1 MSARRLAAYVERLL
15 MAGELGPNIAPRV
28 ALPLRVANAAGAV
41 AATIGL
47 LVLTGWYARAPR
59 LMQVHPSFVAMQ
71 FNTAVAFVLA
81 GGAIVAGARGHR
93 QTAAIA
99 GLMAALLGVANLVEI
114 FGARDLGIDQLLW
127 SLGVDRTAMEHY
139 AITKTSAPGRMAP
152 NTAVGFTLA
161 GAAVL
166 LLTTR
171 ANIRVTASTTASAF
185 GILILGIGLVALLGY
200 VGGPPTAYGWGR
212 LTRMA
217 APTAVAMTIIG
228 AGVSALAAARLE
240 SAGAAFMTRL
250 PWLVAAAGLIVT
262 VGLCQAYADQQQAHL
277 ERDVRRTAER
287 IHNEVSMHVDAL
299 VTRLVR
305 MGNRWEFSGRPARRR
320 WEHEATLNLTGLG
333 GFEAIAWVDTGGRAR
348 WVVPSASTAMAD
360 GLVASARASG
370 GAALAVARQRRELVL
385 SRAIRLPNGEAGI
398 VAAVP
403 LFPGGNFDGLIVGVL
418 SIRHTLDAIVTE
430 GAVSDYGVAAF
441 DGRDRIYPTNPPSA
455 GETGVEAEDIAVTM
469 HGLPWR
475 LRVWPEA
482 AARAPFQS
490 SAPTI
495 AGVIG
500 VLLTSLL
507 VWVTILI
514 ATAQARERE
523 QAAANERLKEAAIA
537 RERAAELAVFND
549 KLLAEIAERKRAED
563 ERQALEAQLL
573 QSQKMEAVGQLAGGV
588 AHDFNNMLTV
598 ITGYSAILLETLD
611 AADSN
616 RGDIEEIKSAAE
628 RAAGLTRQLLAF
640 SRKQVMQ
647 PRVIDLNS
655 EVITGLEKMLRRLI
669 GEDIELVATLDG
681 NLGLVNADPGQLEQ
695 VIVNLAVN
703 ARDAMPDGG
712 RLLIET
718 ANMELGSE
726 HAGRHIGVQAGR
738 YVMLAVTDTGSG
750 MSPETL
756 ARMFEPFF
764 TTKEKG
770 KGTGLGLATV
780 YGIVKQSGGDI
791 WVYSEPGQGT
801 SFKIYLPLVEEPKSV
816 VAAASPQA
824 NDYGGT
830 ETILLVEDDETL
842 RLLAR
847 RILQSRGYTVLEAR
861 DGEHAL
867 AICGRSE
874 TRIDLVATDAIMPKM
889 NGRVL
894 AERLAAQRPGVR
906 VLFMSG
912 YTDDD
917 MLRRG
922 IMDPRMAFLQ
932 KPFTPDALAKRV
944 REVLDGSALASAVP
958 SLPPLGGAGNR
969 VLK

>member
-1 MSARRLAAYVERLL
+1 VSARRLAGYIERLL
-15 MAGELGPNIAPRV
+15 MAGAHAPNVAPRV
-28 ALPLRVANAAGAV
+28 GVPLRVANAVGAV

-59 LMQVHPSFVAMQ
+59 LMQLHPSFVAMQ

-81 GGAIVAGARGHR
+81 GVAIVAGARGYR

-99 GLMAALLGVANLVEI
+99 GVVAALLGVANLVEI

-127 SLGVDRTAMEHY
+127 SLGVDRATMEHY

-152 NTAVGFTLA
+152 NTAVGFALA

-171 ANIRVTASTTASAF
+171 AKTRVAASTTVSVL

-217 APTAVAMTIIG
+217 APTAVAMTIVGI
-228 AGVSALAAARLE
+228 GVSALAAARLE
-240 SAGAAFMTRL
+240 AAGAAFMTRL
-250 PWLVAAAGLIVT
+250 PWLVGAAGLIVT

-277 ERDVRRTAER
+277 ERDVQRTAER
-287 IHNEVSMHVDAL
+287 IHNEISMHLDAL
-299 VTRLVR
+299 VTRVVR
-305 MGNRWEFSGRPARRR
+305 MSNRWEFSGRPPRQR

-333 GFEAIAWVDTGGRAR
+333 GFEAIAWVDAGGHTR
-348 WVVPSASTAMAD
+348 WVVPSVSAAMAD
-360 GLVASARASG
+360 SVLSARVSG
-370 GAALAVARQRRELVL
+370 GTALAAARQSRGLVL
-385 SRAIRLPNGEAGI
+385 SHAVRLPNGEAGI
-398 VAAVP
+398 VAAAP
-403 LFPGGNFDGLIVGVL
+403 MFPGGNFDGAIVGVL

-430 GAVSDYGVAAF
+430 GSVSDYGVAAF
-441 DGRDRIYPTNPPSA
+441 DGGERIYPTNPANA
-455 GETGVEAEDIAVTM
+455 GETGAEARDVPVTLR
-469 HGLPWR
+469 GLQWR
-475 LRVWPEA
+475 LRVWPENEA
-482 AARAPFQS
+482 RTPFQTRAP
-490 SAPTI
+490 AV

-523 QAAANERLKEAAIA
+523 QAAANERLKEAALA

-549 KLLAEIAERKRAED
+549 KLLAEIAERKRAEAD
-563 ERQALEAQLL
+563 RQALEAQLL

-598 ITGYSAILLETLD
+598 ISGYSAILLETLD
-611 AADSN
+611 AADPN
-616 RGDIEEIKSAAE
+616 RGDIEEIRGAAE

-640 SRKQVMQ
+640 SRKQVLQ
-647 PRVIDLNS
+647 PRVVDLNS

-669 GEDIELVATLDG
+669 GEDIELVTSLDG
-681 NLGLVNADPGQLEQ
+681 HLGLVNADPGQLEQ

-712 RLLIET
+712 RLVIET
-718 ANMELGSE
+718 ANMELGAE
-726 HAGRHIGVQAGR
+726 HAGRHIGVKAGR

-750 MSPETL
+750 MKPETM

-764 TTKEKG
+764 TTKEQG

-791 WVYSEPGQGT
+791 WVYSEPGHGT
-801 SFKIYLPLVEEPKSV
+801 SFKIYLPLVEEPKS
-816 VAAASPQA
+816 AAVPASTKA
-824 NDYGGT
+824 HDYAGT

-861 DGEHAL
+861 DGEQAL
-867 AICGRSE
+867 AICGQPA
-874 TRIDLVATDAIMPKM
+874 TRIDLVATDAVMPKM

-894 AERLAAQRPGVR
+894 AERLATLRPRLR

-932 KPFTPDALAKRV
+932 KPFTPEGLAKKV
-944 REVLDGSALASAVP
+944 REVLDSPAPVAVP
-958 SLPPLGGAGNR
+958 SLPPLRSPTPA
-969 VLK
+969 KS